1 MKLFGTS
8 GVRQVDPVT
17 SEENSMVRNVVG
29 FSVFAVVSV
38 LAIKLIFSVLGGI
51 FAILGTI
58 LWLAFWGW
66 IIYMILKVI
75 APGTAARVKE
85 VISGR
90 PT

>member
-1 MKLFGTS
+1 
-8 GVRQVDPVT
+8 
-17 SEENSMVRNVVG
+17 MVRNVVG

-66 IIYMILKVI
+66 IIYMILKII

-90 PT
+90 PA